1 MLALSV
7 DSSVFLE
14 RVKRNRPGEALRKTP
29 RNSLLRR
36 AYRIRCNKL
45 KISDASPAFSES
57 REQPL
62 LQRNF
67 CGRISGAG
75 KNVHIRRFQMR
86 RQQDREI
93 VSSLHEMFSRQ
104 REIVQRSFL
113 VRDKVQL
120 LKEQIPWEDFRP
132 LLEPVRNSSP
142 ESERP
147 AYDELLL
154 FKCLVL
160 QELHE
165 LTDEELE
172 AELCDRRSLQDFL
185 GADAHTILPDYTTIR
200 RFREALNREQLIKPL
215 ADLFQ
220 THLRE
225 KGLTVDD
232 GLIANPIFFAAPNK
246 ETKNSEK

>member
-1 MLALSV
+1 
-7 DSSVFLE
+7 
-14 RVKRNRPGEALRKTP
+14 
-29 RNSLLRR
+29 
-36 AYRIRCNKL
+36 
-45 KISDASPAFSES
+45 
-57 REQPL
+57 
-62 LQRNF
+62 
-67 CGRISGAG
+67 
-75 KNVHIRRFQMR
+75 MR
-86 RQQDREI
+86 RQQDCKI

-104 REIVQRSFL
+104 REIVQRAFL

-185 GADAHTILPDYTTIR
+185 GADAHTILPD
-200 RFREALNREQLIKPL
+200 
-215 ADLFQ
+215 
-220 THLRE
+220 
-225 KGLTVDD
+225 
-232 GLIANPIFFAAPNK
+232 
-246 ETKNSEK
+246 